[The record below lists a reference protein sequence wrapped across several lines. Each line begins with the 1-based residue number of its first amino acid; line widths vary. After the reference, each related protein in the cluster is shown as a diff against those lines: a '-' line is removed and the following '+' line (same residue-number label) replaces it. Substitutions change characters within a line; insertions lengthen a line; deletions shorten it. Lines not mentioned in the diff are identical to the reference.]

1 MRQPRYQNHIIT
13 LSLVSVINMVILLSV
28 IVWHIHSAVVKER
41 KDLIHSQVESA
52 LGLANK
58 IFQKSLAD
66 GASSAEA
73 EQELFKYIGAMTF
86 QENGYFWVLDRQ
98 GKMLAH
104 PNLANMSTKSLI
116 DVQDSEGRFFIRD
129 MLNTADQGGGFVH
142 YEWPKPGGR
151 QPVAK
156 IGYVE
161 LFKPWQLVFVSG
173 LYVDDLNQDI
183 MEQFS
188 LGFVII
194 FVLFVLSIFVSLRLS
209 KGYLKEFRHKA
220 THDSLTLLYS
230 RGHLNDVAP
239 RMFDKAAK
247 TPFSIVF
254 FDLDKFK
261 SINDELGHKYGD
273 SVLSE
278 ASMIIKSALLP
289 HKNVFRYGGEE
300 LVALLKATEE
310 ESFDIA
316 EKVRLA
322 IAEHE
327 FHGPKGKPFHITVS
341 AGIAQKKAGDSL
353 VELLKR
359 ADLCMYIA
367 KERGRNKVVMDSD
380 VRKADRD

>member
-1 MRQPRYQNHIIT
+1 MRQPKYRNHIIT
-13 LSLVSVINMVILLSV
+13 LSLVSVINMVILLTV
-28 IVWHIHSAVVKER
+28 IVWHIHSAVVEER
-41 KDLIHSQVESA
+41 KNLIHSQVESA
-52 LGLANK
+52 LGLANT
-58 IFQKSLAD
+58 IFQKSLTS
-66 GASSAEA
+66 GASSAES
-73 EQELFKYIGAMTF
+73 EQELFKYIGSMTF
-86 QENGYFWVLDRQ
+86 QGNGYFWILDRQ
-98 GKMLAH
+98 GVMLAH
-104 PNLANMSTKSLI
+104 PNLANLSTKSLI

-142 YEWPKPGGR
+142 YEWPKPGDS

-173 LYVDDLNQDI
+173 LYVDDLNKDI

-188 LGFVII
+188 LGFVTI
-194 FVLFVLSIFVSLRLS
+194 FVLFVLSILLSLRLS
-209 KGYLKEFRHKA
+209 KRYLKEFRHKA
-220 THDSLTLLYS
+220 IHDSLTLLYS

-239 RMFDKAAK
+239 KMFDKAAK

-261 SINDELGHKYGD
+261 SINDQLGHKYGD

-300 LVALLKATEE
+300 IVTLLRASEQ
-310 ESFDIA
+310 ESFEIA
-316 EKVRLA
+316 EKVRIA
-322 IAEHE
+322 IAEHT
-327 FHGPKGKPFHITVS
+327 FYGPKNTPFHITVS
-341 AGIAQKKAGDSL
+341 AGIAEKKAGDNV

-367 KERGRNKVVMDSD
+367 KERGRNQVVVDSD
-380 VRKADRD
+380 VRKTDRD

>member
-13 LSLVSVINMVILLSV
+13 LSLVSVINMVVLLSV
-28 IVWHIHSAVVKER
+28 IVWHIHSTVVKER

-58 IFQKSLAD
+58 IFQKSLD
-66 GASSAEA
+66 SGASFRDA
-73 EQELFKYIGAMTF
+73 EQELFTYMGAMTF

-98 GKMLAH
+98 GRMLAH
-104 PNLANMSTKSLI
+104 PNLANISKNSLM
-116 DVQDSEGRFFIRD
+116 DVQDSNGRFFIRD

-142 YEWPKPGGR
+142 YEWPKSGEHVPS
-151 QPVAK
+151 AK

-173 LYVDDLNQDI
+173 LYVDDLNKEIIDQ
-183 MEQFS
+183 MS
-188 LGFVII
+188 LGFIVIFI
-194 FVLFVLSIFVSLRLS
+194 LFIISILVSLRLS
-209 KGYLKEFRHKA
+209 KRYLKEFRHKA

-239 RMFDKAAK
+239 KMFDKSAK
-247 TPFSIVF
+247 TPFTVVF

-261 SINDELGHKYGD
+261 SINDQLGHRYGD
-273 SVLSE
+273 AVLSE

-300 LVALLKATEE
+300 LVALLKATEQ
-310 ESFDIA
+310 ESFEIA

-322 IAEHE
+322 IAEHV
-327 FHGPKGKPFHITVS
+327 FYGPKGKPFHITIS
-341 AGIAQKKAGDSL
+341 AGVAQKKPGDNF

-359 ADLCMYIA
+359 ADLSMYIA
-367 KERGRNKVVMDSD
+367 KERGRNKVVVDSD